1 MKVRKSILAD
11 VMGTLEAMK
20 NNSTEWWEGRPN
32 PNTTYIISTDSD
44 GGDVLTINDVML
56 INDKDAMIC
65 AKLMAIV
72 QRYGMSNDV
81 QSLQSVK
88 YAVGMWVAENNFD
101 NNAISEAK
109 EMIEMYNNSLKNNT
123 SVIVKFDKKL
133 NIYNE

>member
-1 MKVRKSILAD
+1 MKVKKSILAD

-20 NNSTEWWEGRPN
+20 NNNTEWWKGRPN

-44 GGDVLTINDVML
+44 GGDVLTIDDALL
-56 INDKDAMIC
+56 INDKDAVMC

-72 QRYGMSNDV
+72 QRYAIQNGV

-88 YAVGMWVAENNFD
+88 YAVGMWVAENNFAD
-101 NNAISEAK
+101 DIISEAK
-109 EMIEMYNNSLKNNT
+109 DIIKLYDNSIKNNT
-123 SVIVKFDKKL
+123 SVIVKFDKKF

>member
-1 MKVRKSILAD
+1 MKIKKSILAD
-11 VMGTLEAMK
+11 ITGTIETMK
-20 NNSTEWWEGRPN
+20 NNNVEWWEERPN
-32 PNTTYIISTDSD
+32 NNITYIISTDSD

-56 INDKDAMIC
+56 INDKYAVIY

-88 YAVGMWVAENNFD
+88 YAVGMWVAENGFAD
-101 NNAISEAK
+101 DVISEAK
-109 EMIEMYNNSLKNNT
+109 EMIEMYDNSLRNNT

>member
-1 MKVRKSILAD
+1 MKIKKSILAD
-11 VMGTLEAMK
+11 ITGTIETMK
-20 NNSTEWWEGRPN
+20 NNNVEWWEERPN
-32 PNTTYIISTDSD
+32 NNITYIISTDSD

-56 INDKDAMIC
+56 INDKDAVMC

-81 QSLQSVK
+81 QSLQSIK
-88 YAVGMWVAENNFD
+88 YAVGMWVAENNFAD
-101 NNAISEAK
+101 NAISEAK
-109 EMIEMYNNSLKNNT
+109 EMIEMYDNSLKNNT

>member
-1 MKVRKSILAD
+1 MKVKKSILAD

-20 NNSTEWWEGRPN
+20 NNNTEWWKGRPN

-44 GGDVLTINDVML
+44 GGDVLTIDNALL
-56 INDKDAMIC
+56 INDKDAVMC

-72 QRYGMSNDV
+72 QQYAIQNGV

-88 YAVGMWVAENNFD
+88 YAVGMWVAENNFAD
-101 NNAISEAK
+101 DIISEAK
-109 EMIEMYNNSLKNNT
+109 DMIELYDNSIKNNI
-123 SVIVKFDKKL
+123 SVIVKFDKKF

>member
-1 MKVRKSILAD
+1 MKIKKSILAD
-11 VMGTLEAMK
+11 ITGTIETMK
-20 NNSTEWWEGRPN
+20 NNNVEWWEERPN
-32 PNTTYIISTDSD
+32 NNITYIISTDSD

-56 INDKDAMIC
+56 INYKDAVIY

-88 YAVGMWVAENNFD
+88 YAVGMWVAENGFAD
-101 NNAISEAK
+101 DVISEAK
-109 EMIEMYNNSLKNNT
+109 EMIKMYDNSLRNNT

>member
-1 MKVRKSILAD
+1 MKVKKSILAD
-11 VMGTLEAMK
+11 VMGTLKALK

-44 GGDVLTINDVML
+44 GGDILTIDDVML
-56 INDKDAMIC
+56 INDKDAVIC

-72 QRYGMSNDV
+72 QRYGMQNDV

-88 YAVGMWVAENNFD
+88 YAVGMWVAENGFAD
-101 NNAISEAK
+101 DVISEAK
-109 EMIEMYNNSLKNNT
+109 EMVEMYDNSIKNNT

>member
-1 MKVRKSILAD
+1 MKIKKSILAD
-11 VMGTLEAMK
+11 ITGTLEAIK
-20 NNSTEWWEGRPN
+20 NNNVEWWEGRPN

-44 GGDVLTINDVML
+44 GGGVLTIDDVML
-56 INDKDAMIC
+56 INDKDAVIC

-72 QRYGMSNDV
+72 QRYGMQNDV

-88 YAVGMWVAENNFD
+88 YAVGMWVAENNFAD
-101 NNAISEAK
+101 DVISEAK
-109 EMIEMYNNSLKNNT
+109 EMIELYDNSIKNNT